1 MKNWLKIGKWT
12 AVLSAIWMT
21 SPTGAARAQS
31 DSFVRVLHGLS
42 LASKVDVYLDGKKT
56 FNDLEFGGLTKYLRV
71 PAGQHSFRVQS
82 NNPSRTLLS
91 VTRSFRAYDFQ
102 TLGIYGTVNRPRVL
116 NANDSAGTPAYG
128 RAQLTAYHLSP
139 GLPAFDV
146 VAYVPGGDIL
156 PLIRNVRYG
165 QTRRANIPAF
175 PMTIRIVRRGTTSI
189 LKTMT
194 GADPRA
200 GRKYAL
206 YAIGR
211 PARNFKTLLDVT
223 ASQ

>member
-1 MKNWLKIGKWT
+1 MKNWLKLGKW
-12 AVLSAIWMT
+12 AAILAAT
-21 SPTGAARAQS
+21 LATVPTGAAHAQE
-31 DSFVRVLHGLS
+31 SFVRVLHGLS
-42 LASKVDVYLDGKKT
+42 LASKVDVFVDGKKT
-56 FNDLEFGGLTKYLRV
+56 FNDLEFGGLTPYLRV

-82 NNPSRTLLS
+82 NNPSVTLLS
-91 VTRSFRAYDFQ
+91 VSRAFRAYDFS

-116 NANDSAGTPAYG
+116 NSNDSLGTPAYG

-146 VAYVPGGDIL
+146 VAYVPGGGIL
-156 PLIRNVRYG
+156 MLIRNVKYG

-175 PMTIRIVRRGTTSI
+175 PMTIRLVRRGTTSI
-189 LKTMT
+189 LKTLK

-211 PARNFKTLLDVT
+211 PARNFKVLLDVT